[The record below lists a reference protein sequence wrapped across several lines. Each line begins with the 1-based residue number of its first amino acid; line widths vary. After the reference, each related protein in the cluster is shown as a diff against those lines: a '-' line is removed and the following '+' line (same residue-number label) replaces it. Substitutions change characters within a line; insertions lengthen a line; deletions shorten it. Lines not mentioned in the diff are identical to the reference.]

1 MRRRQGDP
9 DLQPAVPEEI
19 AAGPE
24 VRRWADPES
33 LLALALLPDRPTT
46 KAVLE
51 ARGDAIFSCMLSAR
65 RNWCTARDEWA
76 IEAGYTR
83 LEGMKHVS
91 SRRPY
96 WKDCDFHRLGPEPGT
111 ASANST

>member
-1 MRRRQGDP
+1 VRRRQGDP
-9 DLQPAVPEEI
+9 DLRPAVPAEI

-33 LLALALLPDRPTT
+33 LRALALLPDRPTT
-46 KAVLE
+46 KAGME
-51 ARGDAIFSCMLSAR
+51 ARGHAISSCMLSAR

-76 IEAGYTR
+76 TKAGYTR
-83 LEGMKHVS
+83 LEGMKRVS

-96 WKDCDFHRLGPEPGT
+96 WKAEL
-111 ASANST
+111 